1 MGLNKERRTR
11 NRKRQVVKHPCV
23 QDPDRELLQFNVR
36 LAKARQAQADTN
48 RIERKAFGEH
58 ARVHCSSPLWSDQ
71 DRPVLPPVDP
81 SDRWAQ
87 RCNGY
92 LDLECWGP
100 PPWRAD
106 QWQTLLVIMEMAG
119 E

>member
-48 RIERKAFGEH
+48 RIERKAFREH
-58 ARVHCSSPLWSDQ
+58 ARVENAVTAYARELCARLEEQLGSAHGRYLNDQ
-71 DRPVLPPVDP
+71 H
-81 SDRWAQ
+81 Q
-87 RCNGY
+87 
-92 LDLECWGP
+92 DLEG
-100 PPWRAD
+100 RSD
-106 QWQTLLVIMEMAG
+106 
-119 E
+119 